1 MSPDFVSLAPAQWLD
16 PHIIMR
22 DGGNG
27 FNRSDAP
34 DGLQGRPA
42 DNVYTSTFNLV
53 CCPCGLQF
61 DLLLEERLLSSSTKR
76 VWLVRES
83 RFVI

>member
-1 MSPDFVSLAPAQWLD
+1 
-16 PHIIMR
+16 MR

-61 DLLLEERLLSSSTKR
+61 DLLLEERLLSSSLTFEIR
-76 VWLVRES
+76 NCVLLYEHVLHR
-83 RFVI
+83 